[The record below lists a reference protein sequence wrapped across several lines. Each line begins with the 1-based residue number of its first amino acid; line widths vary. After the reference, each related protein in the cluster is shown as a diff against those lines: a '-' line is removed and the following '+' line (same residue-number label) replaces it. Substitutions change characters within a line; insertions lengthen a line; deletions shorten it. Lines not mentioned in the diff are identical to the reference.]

1 MTNTTNT
8 TKATLRTALEE
19 KGVKLSNNEF
29 KKIKK
34 AELQEMLDKQN
45 TVSVPATTVVV
56 SVGDLPT
63 TKDRMTIPDPIVE
76 KRPLIGGSVF
86 VESKAINL
94 LKERGF
100 TTVKHPDFKKI
111 SAACRSYYSAHY
123 PGKVNVYHVRPL
135 DYKGILCVLMILQE
149 YGTSRYCA
157 MGANLKYENGRY
169 SVTNIKSV
177 KC

>member
-1 MTNTTNT
+1 MNNTM
-8 TKATLRTALEE
+8 TKATLRTALEA
-19 KGVKLSNNEF
+19 KGIKLSNTEF
-29 KKIKK
+29 KKLKK

-45 TVSVPATTVVV
+45 TVPASTSSVVV
-56 SVGDLPT
+56 PVGDLPM
-63 TKDRMTIPDPIVE
+63 TKDRMTIPDPVVE
-76 KRPLIGGSVF
+76 KKPLIGGSVF

-111 SAACRSYYSAHY
+111 SAACRSYYSTHY

-135 DYKGILCVLMILQE
+135 VYKGISCVLMILQE
-149 YGTSRYCA
+149 YGTNRYCA
-157 MGANLKYENGRY
+157 VGANLKYSNGKY
-169 SVTNIKSV
+169 SVTNIKTV

>member
-8 TKATLRTALEE
+8 TKATLRTALEA
-19 KGVKLSNNEF
+19 KGIKLTNNEF
-29 KKIKK
+29 KKLKK

-45 TVSVPATTVVV
+45 TVPAPASVVV
-56 SVGDLPT
+56 PVGDLPM
-63 TKDRMTIPDPIVE
+63 TKDRMTIPDPVIE
-76 KRPLIGGSVF
+76 RSPIIGGSVF
-86 VESKAINL
+86 VESKAVNI

-111 SAACRSYYSAHY
+111 SAAVRNHYGTHY

-135 DYKGILCVLMILQE
+135 NYKGILCALIILQE

-157 MGANLKYENGRY
+157 VGANLKYSNGKY
-169 SVTNIKSV
+169 SVTNIKTV